1 MRSKGVWLR
10 GYGVGAQILGELLQR
25 DISSEHDTT
34 ASCHRSLDQCD
45 DDRVPSVVTITSR
58 SRMSIRKKT
67 RVTGVTDFRV
77 PLPHNLDLFLT
88 PPVSDCKF
96 VAASFLEPYKQVD
109 GT

>member
-58 SRMSIRKKT
+58 SRMSIRKKNT
-67 RVTGVTDFRV
+67 RDGRDGLSSAPASQPRLVSNTTGIR
-77 PLPHNLDLFLT
+77 L
-88 PPVSDCKF
+88 
-96 VAASFLEPYKQVD
+96 QVR
-109 GT
+109 GSILSRALQAG